1 MNWHGELDYF
11 YPLGV
16 DEERLFAPARETALA
31 IQSYNQVLQQVIDGE
46 RDQAIEKLAQIS
58 SDFPMFA
65 EARHLY
71 GILLAGRGD
80 YKKALEIL
88 KQARLLDLEPTIMER
103 LKLEIRELEREVK
116 AMNLQA
122 ARQRRREELLMPVKR
137 DLAKGSILQK
147 AGDQVSDVSM
157 ASAKEREQLMR
168 REQGETGRRIELYAE
183 DEAAEKQKTRRFLV
197 VTLALAVIIYI
208 LFMAF
213 IRPLIL
219 NKRETVASDRL
230 RWLEERLDQE
240 RDNPAFQELL
250 DEYDNY
256 VAGDGNAEE

>member
-1 MNWHGELDYF
+1 
-11 YPLGV
+11 
-16 DEERLFAPARETALA
+16 
-31 IQSYNQVLQQVIDGE
+31 
-46 RDQAIEKLAQIS
+46 
-58 SDFPMFA
+58 
-65 EARHLY
+65 
-71 GILLAGRGD
+71 
-80 YKKALEIL
+80 
-88 KQARLLDLEPTIMER
+88 MER